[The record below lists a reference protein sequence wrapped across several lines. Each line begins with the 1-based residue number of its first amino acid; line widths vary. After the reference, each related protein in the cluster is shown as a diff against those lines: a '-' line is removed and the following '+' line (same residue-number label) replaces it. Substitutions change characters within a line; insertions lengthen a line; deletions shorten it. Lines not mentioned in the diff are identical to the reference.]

1 MRLDKY
7 LKVSRLIK
15 RRTVAKEVADQGRIT
30 INGQVAKS
38 STRVAVGDE
47 MTIQFGHR
55 LLTVRVLSLKE
66 GLRKEEAKEMYEIV
80 KEERIES
87 PRQVDE

>member
-30 INGQVAKS
+30 INGSVAKS
-38 STRVAVGDE
+38 SSSVSVGDILAIRFGNRI
-47 MTIQFGHR
+47 MTIEVSELQES
-55 LLTVRVLSLKE
+55 TKKE
-66 GLRKEEAKEMYEIV
+66 DALNMYKVIS
-80 KEERIES
+80 EERIDDSIEL
-87 PRQVDE
+87 

>member
-30 INGQVAKS
+30 INGAVAKS
-38 STRVAVGDE
+38 SSPVSVGDTLAIRFGNRI
-47 MTIQFGHR
+47 MTIEVSELQES
-55 LLTVRVLSLKE
+55 TKKE
-66 GLRKEEAKEMYEIV
+66 DALNMYKVIS
-80 KEERIES
+80 EERIDDSIEI
-87 PRQVDE
+87 